1 MIKVTIEKTYVEK
14 ESVTRTKLIKTIRM
28 FGIPIHRL
36 VVNEDFYFDEDNKSN
51 KIGFIKNNN

>member
-36 VVNEDFYFDEDNKSN
+36 VVNEDFILM
-51 KIGFIKNNN
+51 KIINQIK